1 MIESLLASLQALKST
16 PEFAVGLTLVA
27 FQVALLFYRKST
39 IVLLQPVI
47 VAVTMVITVL
57 LLLDVPY
64 SDYQVAAEPVAFLI
78 GPATIALAVPL
89 YSQLRRIRQL
99 FGPILITLL
108 CGGSLTVI
116 LSVLF
121 CWLLGGSEMLQMS
134 LAPRSV
140 TMPIAILVSD
150 SLGGSMSL
158 TAAFVMITGVFGA
171 ALAPWLLK
179 LARVTEPA
187 ARGLS
192 YGINAHAIGTVR
204 ALEES
209 EECGAFSAL
218 GMSLFGVS
226 LALLLPLLL

>member
-1 MIESLLASLQALKST
+1 MIDSLLASLQSLKAT
-16 PEFAVGLTLVA
+16 PEFAVGLTMVA
-27 FQVALLFYRKST
+27 FQIALWFYRKT
-39 IVLLQPVI
+39 KIAILQPVI
-47 VAVTMVITVL
+47 VAVTIVITVL
-57 LLLDVPY
+57 LILDVPY
-64 SDYQVAAEPVAFLI
+64 ADYRVAAEPVAFLI

-99 FGPILITLL
+99 FGPILITLV
-108 CGGSLTVI
+108 CGGGLTVA

-121 CWLLGGSEMLQMS
+121 CWLLGGSEVLQMS

-150 SLGGSMSL
+150 SIGGNISL

-171 ALAPWLLK
+171 AMAPWLFK
-179 LARVTEPA
+179 LFQVTEPA

-192 YGINAHAIGTVR
+192 YGINAHAMGTVQ
-204 ALEES
+204 ALDEG

-218 GMSLFGVS
+218 GMGLFGVL
-226 LALLLPLLL
+226 LAVVLPLLL